1 MAVRLVSPWMELYHK
16 IEAFFKRD
24 PMVHVIW
31 DEEAKAIDL
40 YVDNAA
46 KADALAL
53 IMPHEV
59 KFGNVTVSIGIIPA
73 NDEGESS
80 GDIFRDAFESNDM
93 FSFVKTVSGV
103 FSSDI
108 VYVVFKNEVVQY
120 YNDNLGDIYG
130 QRSCLAEDIAREIF
144 SDVDGVYFCTD
155 TPLGFKLGSQSKI
168 EWP

>member
-59 KFGNVTVSIGIIPA
+59 KLGNVTVSIGIIPA

-80 GDIFRDAFESNDM
+80 GDIFRDAFGGNDM

-103 FSSDI
+103 LSSDI
-108 VYVVFKNEVVQY
+108 VYVVFKNEVIQY
-120 YNDNLGDIYG
+120 YDDNLGDIYG

-144 SDVDGVYFCTD
+144 SNVDGVYFCTD
-155 TPLGFKLGSQSKI
+155 MPLGLKLGGLSKV

>member
-1 MAVRLVSPWMELYHK
+1 MAVKLVSPWMELYHK

-24 PMVHVIW
+24 PTVHVIW
-31 DEEAKAIDL
+31 DEDAKAIDL

-59 KFGNVTVSIGIIPA
+59 KLGDVIVSIGIIPA

-80 GDIFRDAFESNDM
+80 GDIFADAFDGNDM
-93 FSFVKTVSGV
+93 FAFTKTISGI
-103 FSSDI
+103 FSSDL

-144 SDVDGVYFCTD
+144 TNLDGVYFCTD
-155 TPLGFKLGSQSKI
+155 LPSRFSINDVHRI